1 MQDLVK
7 GSAGL
12 ARPVAALGVVATL
25 VVLFHGDGHDPT
37 PALPMGALAI
47 ASAFLR
53 GRAVRILLFPLLCI
67 AAFAIFSTFAHVS
80 FSDGGMYWSLLYVRL
95 VEGACF
101 AALLAPLVLSSTR
114 AGSAR
119 PATLVDRSQRRS
131 PWAVAAGSAALFGE
145 LSSGFYCGWLLVA
158 DAGKPFRHSQ
168 WEQGVSL
175 LYGIAA
181 ACAVGLALADVW
193 DLVRLIRTEQ
203 WVRRG
208 RVRSTGSHAFV
219 DVGVG
224 DETTEVSIIASTP
237 DTIGAQVTIRG
248 SPRRALRSLALS
260 VGIDVVAV
268 VAAIATARHRL
279 LAPPE

>member
-1 MQDLVK
+1 MQNLGK
-7 GSAGL
+7 RSAGL

-53 GRAVRILLFPLLCI
+53 GRAVRILLVPLLCI

-80 FSDGGMYWSLLYVRL
+80 FSDRGMYWSLLYVRL

-101 AALLAPLVLSSTR
+101 AVLLAPLVLSSTR

-131 PWAVAAGSAALFGE
+131 PWIVAAGTAALFGE
-145 LSSGFYCGWLLVA
+145 LSSAFYCGWLLVA
-158 DAGKPFRHSQ
+158 DRGKPFRSSQ

-175 LYGIAA
+175 LYGIAV
-181 ACAVGLALADVW
+181 ACALGLALADVW
-193 DLVRLIRTEQ
+193 DLVRLMRTGR
-203 WVRRG
+203 WVRHG
-208 RVRSTGSHAFV
+208 LASSGSQDPFI

-224 DETTEVSIIASTP
+224 DETIEIPIAPSVLGTTGSK
-237 DTIGAQVTIRG
+237 DIIRG
-248 SPRRALRSLALS
+248 SPRRALRPLLLSL
-260 VGIDVVAV
+260 GIDVVAV
-268 VAAIATARHRL
+268 VAAIATARHRF